1 MTSISIPGIT
11 LTRTQQVIH
20 IKSDTLLTVL
30 SSAMVGGEL
39 NTARHIL
46 NMHVHDNYNNDTPAT
61 DLTALANSLGINEPF
76 VGLMTAAK
84 LERMQV
90 MCQEE
95 AGVTVAAILTV
106 GLTLPTAAGV
116 SESAIQFSQPGTIN
130 TILIIDANLTPSARA
145 NAIVTATEAKTL
157 ALIEAGVRTPAGG
170 LATGTG
176 TDSIVIATTQRGPLC
191 EYAGPVAPVG
201 ALLAR
206 AVRSAMQNAFVLRS
220 LFNRP
225 LA

>member
-1 MTSISIPGIT
+1 MTFIPIPGIT

-20 IKSDTLLTVL
+20 LQSDAPLTVL
-30 SSAMVGGEL
+30 SSAVVGGDL
-39 NTARHIL
+39 ATTRHIL

-84 LERMQV
+84 LERAQV
-90 MCQEE
+90 VCKEE

-116 SESAIQFSQPGTIN
+116 TESAVQLNQPGTIN
-130 TILIIDANLTPSARA
+130 TILVINANLTPAARA
-145 NAIVTATEAKTL
+145 NAIITATEAKTL
-157 ALIEAGVRTPAGG
+157 ALIEAGVRTPEGG

-176 TDSIVIATTQRGPLC
+176 TDSIVITTTQRGPLC

-206 AVRSAMQNAFVLRS
+206 AVRTAMQNAFVLRS